1 MVLYGLSH
9 NLDQTAAPVLRSQ
22 IPAQLPM
29 AHRRRAFGI
38 GPPRPRFPWLAS
50 DRMLEWAPPV
60 LSEIRCPHCLAFIPS
75 DAAEGLCPP
84 CLFTRGLEVAGGRAR
99 PLDADDPPRVDDP
112 FMADLR
118 ARGGNWTTLL
128 ALARGEDPEALASQP
143 ETAPDESLFDRI
155 GETSQRGAKP
165 SGFLKHLAEDVA
177 LDDDAGRQLNR
188 GFAIGLLQNVLKHV
202 REDWAAAG
210 RLEEFERLKHGLPAP
225 CVTTDR
231 LTRAADADP
240 NTGQPFPSPA
250 DILVSRFR
258 VRLYEEVLFN
268 VSGPQDVPD
277 EMRRLREFS
286 ATAPV
291 PPRPWVESP
300 RTRAH
305 RRRTW
310 R

>member
-1 MVLYGLSH
+1 
-9 NLDQTAAPVLRSQ
+9 
-22 IPAQLPM
+22 M
-29 AHRRRAFGI
+29 AHRRRAPGI
-38 GPPRPRFPWLAS
+38 RPPRPSFPWLAS
-50 DRMLEWAPPV
+50 GRMREWASPV

-84 CLFTRGLEVAGGRAR
+84 CLFTRGFEVAGGRAR

-118 ARGGNWTTLL
+118 ARGGNWMTLL
-128 ALARGEDPEALASQP
+128 ALARGEDPEAPASQP
-143 ETAPDESLFDRI
+143 ETAPDESPSDRI
-155 GETSQRGAKP
+155 VETSDRGAKP
-165 SGFLKHLAEDVA
+165 PGFLKHLAEDVA

-188 GFAIGLLQNVLKHV
+188 GFAIGLLQNVLKHL

-231 LTRAADADP
+231 LTRPADADP
-240 NTGQPFPSPA
+240 KLAQPLPPL
-250 DILVSRFR
+250 DLLVSRFR
-258 VRLYEEVLFN
+258 LRLYEEVLFN

-291 PPRPWVESP
+291 PPPPWVESP
-300 RTRAH
+300 RTRP
-305 RRRTW
+305 RRRLW